1 MDVIREPVD
10 MQRWAGRMRRAGES
24 IGLVP
29 TMGYLHAGHVALV
42 RRCGE
47 LAGKTVV
54 SIYVNPT
61 QFGPGE
67 DLDTY
72 PRDLDRDLDTCRSEG
87 VDAVFYPTDAGMYV
101 SDHSVFVTEDCLA
114 NRLCGASRPGHFRGV
129 LTIVCKLFN
138 LVGPSVAVF
147 GRKDYQQ
154 AVLIRRMV
162 RDLDFGVRIVAAP
175 TVRESDGLA
184 MSSRNRYL
192 SDGERKQALALRRA
206 LAAAERMHADGVQDG
221 ADLKAGMMAC
231 FEAARGVTLEYLEIV
246 DAETLD
252 PVDRV
257 GRPAAVLLAARV
269 GNTRL
274 IDNTVLPPGAGIEG

>member
-10 MQRWAGRMRRAGES
+10 MQRWSGRMRRAGES